1 MATACLHRG
10 IASLYLR
17 KPELH
22 ELLAIKFPR
31 LRSLWPALL
40 NEIAYLRRAPRS
52 FRLTSLNIEV
62 TNFCNL
68 ACTFC
73 PVNRGLERRKHYLDS
88 ALFRRLIDVTPTL
101 EFVMPFQWGEPLL
114 HPEIFAMVRYAADR
128 GIRTML
134 TTNGTLLDAER
145 CRALATCGLTRVTIS
160 VDGDAHTHE
169 KVRGFPLAALREN
182 VERLRAVRDELRSPL
197 GIDASMVIDADT
209 RAAHETF
216 VREWRPL
223 VDRVQAIPRLEARA
237 RTSACREPWRGALV
251 VLADGRVTV
260 CCADAEGGLELGNV
274 HESTPLEIFRGRAL
288 ARLRAAHARGEFPGP
303 CAQCAEHDAGALGIH
318 ARFSG

>member
-1 MATACLHRG
+1 MAAACLHKG

-40 NEIAYLRRAPRS
+40 NEIAYLRRAPQS

-73 PVNRGLERRKHYLDS
+73 PVNRGLARRKAYLDP
-88 ALFRRLIDVTPTL
+88 ALFRRLIDITPTL

-114 HPEIFAMVRYAADR
+114 HPEIFSMVRYAAAR
-128 GIRTML
+128 GLRTML
-134 TTNGTLLDAER
+134 TTNGTLLDER
-145 CRALATCGLTRVTIS
+145 RCVELATCGLTRVTIS
-160 VDGDAHTHE
+160 VDGDARTHE
-169 KVRGFPLAALREN
+169 AVRGFPLAELRAN
-182 VERLRAVRDELRSPL
+182 VERLRAVRDERRSPL
-197 GIDASMVIDADT
+197 RIDASMVIDEST
-209 RAAHETF
+209 RDAHDTF
-216 VREWRPL
+216 VRDWRPL
-223 VDRVQAIPRLEARA
+223 VDRVQAIPRLEARP
-237 RTSACREPWRGALV
+237 RTAACREPWRGALV

-260 CCADAEGGLELGNV
+260 CCADAEGQLALGSV
-274 HESTPLEIFRGRAL
+274 HEATPAEIFRGPAL
-288 ARLRAAHARGEFPGP
+288 ARLRAAHARREFPGP

-318 ARFSG
+318 GRFSD